1 MCLCDSG
8 ERVVGSIRLSVSRD
22 TLQSGIRYIYRSS
35 DQPNSV
41 KPLKKTGQT
50 WAGAGQMTVLS
61 YRTMYT
67 ILLLESSSGNIA
79 SYYSKKQSSDVVRC
93 SLAKFSEV

>member
-1 MCLCDSG
+1 MCLCESG
-8 ERVVGSIRLSVSRD
+8 DRVVGSIRLSVSRD

-79 SYYSKKQSSDVVRC
+79 SYYSKKELRC
-93 SLAKFSEV
+93 GQMKFSEV